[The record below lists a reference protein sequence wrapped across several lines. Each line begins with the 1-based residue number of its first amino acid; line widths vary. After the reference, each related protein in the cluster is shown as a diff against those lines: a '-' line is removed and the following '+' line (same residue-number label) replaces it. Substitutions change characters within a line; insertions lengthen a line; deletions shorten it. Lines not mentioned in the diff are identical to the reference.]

1 MMQNGQILWLLN
13 DAEWANSH
21 RFYSARWNVRTR
33 LFADP
38 TIADR
43 TFADEIQTIADQ
55 TFAD

>member
-1 MMQNGQILWLLN
+1 VGFLGFCLFFLL
-13 DAEWANSH
+13 ASLGPETSGAS
-21 RFYSARWNVRTR
+21 RTR
-33 LFADP
+33 SFADQ